1 MDEILDL
8 ALIRI
13 KPKADEKLP
22 FLRFI
27 PTDRPADGA
36 ECTVMGYPMIDR
48 LGQAIKITRG
58 IVSSA
63 SGEGDHVLIDAK
75 VNPGN
80 SGGPILDRFGNV
92 MAVVCM
98 KSYASATEESYGI
111 GIQAGK
117 ARAFMQK
124 HGIEASIGQDAAD
137 SLTTEQIAALVKPA
151 TVCIL
156 ATH

>member
-1 MDEILDL
+1 MSSGTGFLVSEDGLILTNAHVVKDGRELMVLVNERDRRSAEVVAMDEILDL

-75 VNPGN
+75 VNP
-80 SGGPILDRFGNV
+80 
-92 MAVVCM
+92 
-98 KSYASATEESYGI
+98 
-111 GIQAGK
+111 
-117 ARAFMQK
+117 
-124 HGIEASIGQDAAD
+124 
-137 SLTTEQIAALVKPA
+137 
-151 TVCIL
+151 
-156 ATH
+156 